1 MHKGIRNY
9 INIYKYHTDKKK
21 GGMRERNKGKR
32 LEGKLDNVIKFGKC
46 MLVQNVKK
54 KYIYIF

>member
-1 MHKGIRNY
+1 
-9 INIYKYHTDKKK
+9 
-21 GGMRERNKGKR
+21 MRERKKEKGKEKR

-54 KYIYIF
+54 KKYSKVIYILLQGLG

>member
-1 MHKGIRNY
+1 
-9 INIYKYHTDKKK
+9 
-21 GGMRERNKGKR
+21 MRERKKEKGKEKR

-54 KYIYIF
+54 KNILKSYISCYRVLDE